1 MTPRLPYRP
10 ATAVAV
16 AGLLATACGG
26 GDSRPSSA
34 AEKPHGY
41 VAGAE
46 EASEAQ
52 WRLVLAGDDRVRL
65 LDPATEKVTDV
76 AAAPGVTGVRSD
88 GRFAYLTTSAGMR
101 TVDSGVWTV
110 DHGDHVHYYKAAVR
124 DVGTVPGTP
133 GAITGDQAV
142 TAVSG
147 GPAVRVLDRKAL
159 EGGKIPAARGI
170 PGRAAVAYA
179 EHLVIAADDGTVRV
193 HDRQGAETARLT
205 EPCPQARGQAVTKRG
220 AVLGCADGALL
231 VTGKD
236 GRLTGTKI
244 AYPGRVRAAERAT
257 EFHHR
262 PGTPVLAAKAG
273 DRGLWI
279 LNLAAKSWNRAG
291 SAPLTAVSGTGEDA
305 PVLALDTGGTLRS
318 YDPKTGKQGDKTN
331 ILKKPNAASVIQ
343 VDTARAYVNDPA
355 GRRVVE
361 IDYRDGLRVARTF
374 DLAFSPQHM
383 VETGW

>member
-1 MTPRLPYRP
+1 MTPRLPYGP
-10 ATAVAV
+10 ATAIAV
-16 AGLLATACGG
+16 AGLLTTACGG
-26 GDSRPSSA
+26 GESRP

-46 EASEAQ
+46 ETSEAQ
-52 WRLVLAGDDRVRL
+52 WRLVLAGDDRVRV
-65 LDPATEKVTDV
+65 LDPGTEKVTDV
-76 AAAPGVTGVRSD
+76 AAAPGVTGMSSD
-88 GRFAYLTTSAGMR
+88 GRFAYLTTPAGIR
-101 TVDSGVWTV
+101 AVDSGVWTV

-124 DVGTVPGTP
+124 DVGTVPGAP
-133 GAITGDQAV
+133 GAVTGDLAV
-142 TAVSG
+142 TTVSG
-147 GPAVRVLDRKAL
+147 GTAVRALDRKAL
-159 EGGKIPAARGI
+159 EGGKVPPAREI

-179 EHLVIAADDGTVRV
+179 EHLVIAAADGTVRV
-193 HDRQGAETARLT
+193 HDRQGTETARLD
-205 EPCPQARGQAVTKRG
+205 EPCPQARGQAVTRRG

-231 VTGKD
+231 VTGKE

-257 EFHHR
+257 DFHHR

-279 LNLAAKSWNRAG
+279 LNVTARSWKRAG
-291 SAPLTAVSGTGEDA
+291 SAPLTAVSGTGEDT
-305 PVLALDTGGTLRS
+305 PVLALDAGGALRS
-318 YDPKTGKQGDKTN
+318 YDPGTGKQRNRSDL
-331 ILKKPNAASVIQ
+331 LKKPNAASVIQ

-374 DLAFSPQHM
+374 DLAFTPEHM